1 MNDTPPPLL
10 PCCLPVPLRQVKAP
24 LEESAGK
31 VNVLL
36 QSYIGGARPAS
47 FTLSSDTN
55 YVAQNAGRV
64 SRAIFEISLRKGWCS
79 LALTMLEIS
88 KAVDRR
94 VWYAVF
100 FLIGGVGRGGQ
111 H

>member
-1 MNDTPPPLL
+1 MRN
-10 PCCLPVPLRQVKAP
+10 QVRAP

-36 QSYIGGARPAS
+36 QSYIGGERPKS
-47 FTLSSDTN
+47 FTLASDTN

-64 SRAIFEISLRKGWCS
+64 SRAVFEIALRKGWCG

-88 KAVDRR
+88 KAIDRR
-94 VWYAVF
+94 VW
-100 FLIGGVGRGGQ
+100 
-111 H
+111 